1 MKLEFAV
8 VFAQLQRDLED
19 ARASGASRQLADK
32 QRVDAQSSQLLH
44 ASPKR
49 VTSSTANL
57 EEIPP
62 PEKVTAGDARDT

>member
-19 ARASGASRQLADK
+19 SRSSGASRQVADK
-32 QRVDAQSSQLLH
+32 QRADAQSSQLLH
-44 ASPKR
+44 AVPKR

-57 EEIPP
+57 EDIPA
-62 PEKVTAGDARDT
+62 PEKVSAGEALGT